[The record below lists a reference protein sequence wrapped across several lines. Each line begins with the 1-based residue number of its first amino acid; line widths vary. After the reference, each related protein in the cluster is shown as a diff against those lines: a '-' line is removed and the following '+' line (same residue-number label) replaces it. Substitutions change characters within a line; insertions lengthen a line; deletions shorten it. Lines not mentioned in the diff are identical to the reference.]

1 MLKGSLEKVLGL
13 RYVVESLELCSSLAR
28 QRVLETKFCSDAR
41 KLNSTFDNIE
51 SAKQLLNDDRMIILR
66 LKLSQIRDIRVTVK
80 SLAGRHEL
88 FDPEFFEIKH
98 FTLLA
103 TEIAELSKELTLNFV
118 NIPVLTKVITELDP
132 DRTGSATFYVY
143 DSYSEE
149 LAAAR
154 KKNRIAKSE
163 DTYIYIDELEKAVRG
178 ELVDKL
184 HPMAHDLATALESVA
199 ELDITIAKAMLAD
212 KWSLTRPIISD
223 TKTEYKLLK
232 NPQVK
237 AVVESAKG
245 VFQSVDIAL
254 SDAPVLITGANMAG
268 KTVLLKSL
276 AVAGAMCQYG
286 FFVPAAYAE
295 VKPVDEIVL
304 IIGDEQD
311 ETKGLSSFAA
321 EMLRISDA
329 VAKLRSGKRLLL
341 LIDEPART
349 TNPVEGTAIV
359 DAIID
364 ILIEHSTMSVITTHY
379 GELNARCKRLKVK
392 GFSAKNGE
400 KITKEN
406 INKHIDYSMTEVMGN
421 DVPHEALRIAEILD
435 IDKEIINKAKEY
447 AKK

>member
-1 MLKGSLEKVLGL
+1 MLKGSLEKISGL

-28 QRVLETKFCSDAR
+28 QRVLEARFCSDAR
-41 KLNSTFDNIE
+41 KLNDIFDNIE
-51 SAKQLLNDDRMIILR
+51 SAKKLLNEDQMIILR

-98 FTLLA
+98 FSLLA
-103 TEIAELSKELTLNFV
+103 TEIAELTKSMELSFVRIPELTEV
-118 NIPVLTKVITELDP
+118 TKKLDP
-132 DRTGSATFYVY
+132 DGTGSATFYVY
-143 DSYSEE
+143 DSYSAE

-154 KKNRIAKSE
+154 KKNRITKNE
-163 DTYIYIDELEKAVRG
+163 DTYIYIDELEKVVRG
-178 ELVDKL
+178 ELVDRL
-184 HPMAHDLATALESVA
+184 HPFAHDLATAIEAVA
-199 ELDITIAKAMLAD
+199 ELDITIAKAMLAER
-212 KWSLTRPIISD
+212 WSLTRPIITD
-223 TKTEYKLLK
+223 TKTEYRMLK

-237 AVVESAKG
+237 AVVEGNKG
-245 VFQSVDIAL
+245 RFQAVDILLA
-254 SDAPVLITGANMAG
+254 DAPVLITGANMAG

-286 FFVPAAYAE
+286 FFVPAEYAE

-329 VAKLRSGKRLLL
+329 VAKIRSGKRLLL
-341 LIDEPART
+341 LVDEPART

-364 ILIEHSTMSVITTHY
+364 ILIEHRTMSVITTHY

-392 GFSAKNGE
+392 GFSAQNDE

-406 INKHIDYSMTEVMGN
+406 INRHIDYSMTEVTGN
-421 DVPHEALRIAEILD
+421 DVPHEALRIAEILNV
-435 IDKEIINKAKEY
+435 DKEIINKAKEY